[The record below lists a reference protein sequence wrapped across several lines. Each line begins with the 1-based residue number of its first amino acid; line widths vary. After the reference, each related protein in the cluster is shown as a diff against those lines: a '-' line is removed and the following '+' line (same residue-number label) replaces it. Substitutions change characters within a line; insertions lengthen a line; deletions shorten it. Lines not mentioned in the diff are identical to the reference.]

1 MYSYKHI
8 KKWGELSEGS
18 PLGYQVYLG
27 VPYHVMGHAAKV
39 NDTWRQVMRLLIQHG
54 ADVNLRDSM
63 GYSAA
68 DVIFNRPGQ
77 DSPFAERWSSRNLIG
92 HDRTPAEYSVCFPLE
107 SSKKQDRCILKL
119 SPWKTKTKRGLLC
132 HVLGNL
138 GLRLEQISL
147 QTLVSIPNPGILSW
161 WLAITVT
168 TQMNAWWD
176 LKGNELICH
185 RKDAWKSHQPDT
197 KH

>member
-1 MYSYKHI
+1 MYSNKQI

-18 PLGYQVYLG
+18 PLGYQTWVIF
-27 VPYHVMGHAAKV
+27 AKV
-39 NDTWRQVMRLLIQHG
+39 DDTWRQVMRLLIQHG

-77 DSPFAERWSSRNLIG
+77 DSPFAEQWSSRNLIVF
-92 HDRTPAEYSVCFPLE
+92 HRTPAEFPCFLVLR
-107 SSKKQDRCILKL
+107 SSKKQDLCILKL

-161 WLAITVT
+161 WLAITVI
-168 TQMNAWWD
+168 TQTNACWD
-176 LKGNELICH
+176 LKGHERN
-185 RKDAWKSHQPDT
+185 KVFMK
-197 KH
+197 